1 MVLSEQQR
9 RTTLQSPTNNTEL
22 GHHLTPSQGP
32 TNFTG
37 DPPLTPNRPNS
48 VAKQR
53 DEEASSPQLNA
64 CLTSEPEITMFRAQN
79 KKEISNV
86 LSFCKPFALYTD
98 SLEMQDL
105 DIKDFLDFQEKIKR
119 LPICAPVD
127 HILWEK
133 IKLQ

>member
-22 GHHLTPSQGP
+22 DHHLSPSQGP

-48 VAKQR
+48 VAKLR
-53 DEEASSPQLNA
+53 DEEASSPKLNA
-64 CLTSEPEITMFRAQN
+64 CLTSELTMFRAQN
-79 KKEISNV
+79 KKEISNG
-86 LSFCKPFALYTD
+86 LSFSNPFALYTD
-98 SLEMQDL
+98 SLEIQDL
-105 DIKDFLDFQEKIKR
+105 DIKDFLDFKEKGKR

>member
-48 VAKQR
+48 VAKLR
-53 DEEASSPQLNA
+53 DEEASSPKLNA
-64 CLTSEPEITMFRAQN
+64 CLTSELTMFRAQN
-79 KKEISNV
+79 KKEISNG
-86 LSFCKPFALYTD
+86 LSFSNPFALYTD
-98 SLEMQDL
+98 SLDIQDL
-105 DIKDFLDFQEKIKR
+105 DIKDFLDFQAKDYLYVPLLIIYSGRKSNYSEK
-119 LPICAPVD
+119 
-127 HILWEK
+127 
-133 IKLQ
+133 